1 MGSVEVYS
9 STGLYFKRNIR
20 HYSLGERFDLTLI
33 PGGAQFFDTMGQKRD
48 APTAEEV
55 AEAAGGDVETAR
67 RALSA
72 VRIRDETA
80 E

>member
-1 MGSVEVYS
+1 
-9 STGLYFKRNIR
+9 
-20 HYSLGERFDLTLI
+20 
-33 PGGAQFFDTMGQKRD
+33 MGQNRD

-55 AEAAGGDVETAR
+55 AEASGGDVETAR

>member
-1 MGSVEVYS
+1 MARQVRISSAISDTILSVSGSTEL
-9 STGLYFKRNIR
+9 LYWVA
-20 HYSLGERFDLTLI
+20 HY
-33 PGGAQFFDTMGQKRD
+33 FFDTMGQNRD